1 MRGSRGW
8 DRECVAPRQKVVIL
22 TGDQHPAH
30 HWKDTTLALMHAME
44 LDPRCRVEVSE
55 SPEAWL
61 SDASHLHGID
71 LLVMNYCNW
80 ESPGWGAQARERLD
94 QFVRRGGG
102 LAVIHFA
109 NGAFHASLPGAETSD
124 WPGYQKLVRRVW
136 DHDGPSGHDPYGSL
150 KCTFRR
156 SGIRLPMDCPRFRQ
170 KMNFTFIKLGTARC
184 RPWFLRI
191 HR

>member
-102 LAVIHFA
+102 LAVIHFLT
-109 NGAFHASLPGAETSD
+109 GHSMLRCLGPKHRTG
-124 WPGYQKLVRRVW
+124 RVIRNW
-136 DHDGPSGHDPYGSL
+136 CDGFGIMMVQAVMIPMDRL